1 MSLEYSIVS
10 YRCEPF
16 SDDEIICGII
26 VRELDSNSWQF
37 VTAAN
42 YDELEYAIAQLDP
55 RVDPAFI
62 IEYLEGMSEEIEDF
76 TGSNMP
82 LEFYTKFF
90 VNNIVCSMPEV
101 FDSDIEMLCEEIF
114 EKEEEL

>member
-10 YRCEPF
+10 YRCEPLG
-16 SDDEIICGII
+16 DDEVVCAVIMRDLGS
-26 VRELDSNSWQF
+26 DTWQF
-37 VTAAN
+37 VAAAN

-55 RVDPAFI
+55 RVGTAFI
-62 IEYLEGMSEEIEDF
+62 IEYLEGMAEEIEGF

-90 VNNIVCSMPEV
+90 VNNIICSTPKMFEGN
-101 FDSDIEMLCEEIF
+101 IEALCEEIF
-114 EKEEEL
+114 ETEEL